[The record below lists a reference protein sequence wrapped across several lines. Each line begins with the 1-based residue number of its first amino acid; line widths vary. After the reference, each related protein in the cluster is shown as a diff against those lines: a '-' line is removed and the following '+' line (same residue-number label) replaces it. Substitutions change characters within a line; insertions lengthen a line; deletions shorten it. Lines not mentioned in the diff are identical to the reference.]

1 MTGAAASSPIRIG
14 VSACLL
20 GDAVRYDGGHKRN
33 ALLVALDPFVEWIK
47 VCPEVECGMGTPR
60 EPIHL
65 VDDEGRIRLVGVDT
79 GLDHTSTLTS
89 FAERRVAELEK
100 EDLCGYVLK
109 SDSPSCG
116 VAGVAVHGADA
127 SEHQPVRNGTG
138 LFAAELLAR
147 FASLPIEEESGLR
160 DAQRRNHFI
169 ERVCAYRRLRDLF
182 GLRWTIGDLVAF
194 HTAHKLVLMAHSPAA
209 YRTLGR
215 LVAAA
220 KTKPRQTAAAD
231 YTDQFM
237 AALAIAPTPARH
249 VNVLQ
254 HVLGYFR
261 MLDAETR
268 AGLAAAIEQYRVG
281 AAPLDEPLGRLRAWA
296 RERDIPYLRG
306 QLYLE
311 PDPREFLM
319 RTGG

>member
-1 MTGAAASSPIRIG
+1 MTRAAPSPIRIG
-14 VSACLL
+14 ASACLL

-33 ALLVALDPFVEWIK
+33 AVLLALDPFVEWIK

-60 EPIHL
+60 EPIQL
-65 VDDEGRIRLVGVDT
+65 VDRGGRIRLVGVES
-79 GLDHTSTLTS
+79 GLDHTVTMTS
-89 FAERRVAELEK
+89 FAGRRVSELQT

-116 VAGVAVHGADA
+116 VAGVAIQGPNL
-127 SEHQPVRNGTG
+127 SERQPVRQGTG
-138 LFAAELLAR
+138 LFAAALLAR
-147 FASLPIEEESGLR
+147 FEHLPIEEERSLR
-160 DAQRRNHFI
+160 DAQRRAHFI
-169 ERVCAYRRLRDLF
+169 ERVCAYRRVRDLF
-182 GLRWTIGDLVAF
+182 EPRWTINDLIAF

-215 LVAAA
+215 LVASA
-220 KTKPRQTAAAD
+220 KTTPRQAVAAD
-231 YTDQFM
+231 YTNRFM

-254 HVLGYFR
+254 HILGYFGL
-261 MLDAETR
+261 LDAERR
-268 AGLAAAIEQYRVG
+268 AGLAGAIEQYRLG
-281 AAPLDEPLGRLRAWA
+281 AVPLDKPLGLLRTCA
-296 RERDIPYLRG
+296 RELCIPYLQG

-319 RTGG
+319 RAGG

>member
-1 MTGAAASSPIRIG
+1 M
-14 VSACLL
+14 SACLL
-20 GDAVRYDGGHKRN
+20 GDAVRHDGGHKRN
-33 ALLVALDPFVEWIK
+33 AFLVALEPFVEWIK

-60 EPIHL
+60 EPIRL
-65 VDDEGRIRLVGVDT
+65 VDRGGRIRLLGVKSDV
-79 GLDHTSTLTS
+79 DHTIAMTS

-116 VAGVAVHGADA
+116 VAGVAVHDPDGSAR
-127 SEHQPVRNGTG
+127 QPVRNGTG
-138 LFAAELLAR
+138 LFAARLLAR
-147 FASLPIEEESGLR
+147 FQQLPIEEESGLR
-160 DAQRRNHFI
+160 DAERRDHFI
-169 ERVCAYRRLRDLF
+169 ERVCACRRLRDLF
-182 GLRWTIGDLVAF
+182 IPQWTTDDLIAF

-209 YRTLGR
+209 YRALGR
-215 LVAAA
+215 MVAAA
-220 KTKPRQTAAAD
+220 KNTPRQTAAAD
-231 YTDQFM
+231 YARQFM

-261 MLDAETR
+261 PTLDAETR
-268 AGLAAAIEQYRVG
+268 AGLAGAIEQYRLG
-281 AAPLDEPLGRLRAWA
+281 ALPLEEPLGRLRAGA
-296 RERDIPYLRG
+296 REQDIPYLRG

-311 PDPREFLM
+311 PDPREILM